1 MSLVRARQLRRD
13 ATGPERLLW
22 QRLRAGQLYGLK
34 FRRQVPIGRCI
45 VDFFCPVGRL
55 VVEIDGVTHVGAE
68 RDVVRDAW
76 LEGEGYRVLRV
87 WNNEVMGNLEGVL
100 DLIRQVAC
108 GDNPSPRPSPPRGEG
123 AEEALSPWG
132 RGLGEG

>member
-1 MSLVRARQLRRD
+1 M
-13 ATGPERLLW
+13 W

-34 FRRQVPIGRCI
+34 FRRQVPIGPYI
-45 VDFFCPVGRL
+45 VDFFCPGVRL
-55 VVEIDGVTHVGAE
+55 VVEIDGVTHVGAT
-68 RDVVRDAW
+68 RDGIRDRW

-100 DLIRQVAC
+100 ELIRQVAR
-108 GDNPSPRPSPPRGEG
+108 GENPSPQPSPPRGEG
-123 AEEALSPWG
+123 AEKALSPWG